1 MANIVEVIG
10 VTHNPFLPREFRENP
25 DSEPGIRAA
34 YDNFLLMRKKLNA
47 ANPDVIVVFAS
58 DHLNQWF
65 MDNMPPFLIGKA
77 RFAKGPF
84 PHEAK
89 AHGLTE
95 YRANIDGELARALL
109 RGGLDRGVD
118 FSFSDEFMIDH
129 AFTMPLELI
138 RPEMDIPIVPVFTN
152 TIALP
157 VPPSRR
163 FYEIGKTIRA
173 VIDELP
179 SKKRIAV
186 IASGHT
192 SLDVGGPK
200 TNQSVDPAFDRE
212 MMSCIAQGNSEAV
225 IGGST
230 WERMFGAGN
239 QTPGFLNFI
248 ILLGLMRG
256 VPASFTALNPCRY
269 AASPFMTWEPSQ
281 GDLK

>member
-1 MANIVEVIG
+1 MAEIVEVIG

-34 YDNFLLMRKKLNA
+34 FDNFLLMRNKLKEA
-47 ANPDVIVVFAS
+47 KPDVIVVFAS

-65 MDNMPPFLIGKA
+65 MDNMPPFLIGKSPVA
-77 RFAKGPF
+77 RGPF
-84 PHEAK
+84 PHEARNHK
-89 AHGLTE
+89 LSE
-95 YRANIDGELARALL
+95 YHAEIDVDLARALL
-109 RGGLDRGVD
+109 RGGLDQGVD
-118 FSFSDEFMIDH
+118 FSFSDEFIMDH

-157 VPPSRR
+157 IPPSKR
-163 FYEIGKTIRA
+163 FYDIGLTIRS

-179 SKKRIAV
+179 LAKRIAV

-200 TNQSVDPAFDRE
+200 TNQSVDPELDRQ
-212 MMSCIAQGNSEAV
+212 MMAWIAEGNSEAV
-225 IGGST
+225 IKEAT
-230 WERMFGAGN
+230 FERMFGAGN

-248 ILLGLMRG
+248 LLLGIVRG
-256 VPASFTALNPCRY
+256 LPASFTALNTCRY
-269 AASPFMTWEPSQ
+269 AASPFMTWEPTQ